1 MENKDKLDEFI
12 RHELE
17 KTYSSPDNINMQLVL
32 SCKDKKEL
40 NIINLIFFIILLLQ
54 SLFII
59 LIGVM
64 FLSDVYL
71 KLIIVGLGILLLNA
85 SIFVYALIINKKGVL
100 I

>member
-17 KTYSSPDNINMQLVL
+17 KTYLSPDNINRQLVL

-40 NIINLIFFIILLLQ
+40 NIINLIFFIVLLLH